1 MWIYNAVSNYGIDE
15 GRGPGL
21 GGVGLEAFA
30 KRVYTVLYIA
40 GGEFQGVRKRGHGL
54 LLDRLHMS
62 GGSWYGGG
70 KEGLRLRRY
79 LISKCWGVR
88 SVRVHDDVAYRIVP
102 GA

>member
-1 MWIYNAVSNYGIDE
+1 MWIYNAVGNYGIDE

-30 KRVYTVLYIA
+30 KRVYTALYIA
-40 GGEFQGVRKRGHGL
+40 GGGFQGVLKRGHDL

-70 KEGLRLRRY
+70 E
-79 LISKCWGVR
+79 
-88 SVRVHDDVAYRIVP
+88 RV
-102 GA
+102 